1 MAVTLTIDDLSPFAP
16 NLDEA
21 QAEAMIADALALAA
35 RVAPCILDDDF
46 QYEAAAKAVI
56 RGAILRWVESGSG
69 VYRMQQAGP
78 IQLVTDNR
86 QGRKTLFWPT
96 EVDELRALCGLHR
109 QGAAFMIDPTPVYE
123 G

>member
-1 MAVTLTIDDLSPFAP
+1 MAVTLTINDLSPFAP

-109 QGAAFMIDPTPVYE
+109 QGAAFMIDPTPVCE